1 MLNWFEEM
9 KGAREEDV
17 KEILDA
23 IPDKAAFNQHLQDI
37 FFDEHHGLIT
47 QWRVPDSASAL
58 KDIARISR
66 MLSACA
72 PESRSSCFPYRSGA
86 DWETSSSG
94 SSS

>member
-1 MLNWFEEM
+1 MQ
-9 KGAREEDV
+9 GAREEDV
-17 KEILDA
+17 KEILDG
-23 IPDKAAFNQHLQDI
+23 IKDKAAFNQHLQDI

-72 PESRSSCFPYRSGA
+72 PSSRSRCFSYHGS
-86 DWETSSSG
+86 DWETSSS
-94 SSS
+94 SS